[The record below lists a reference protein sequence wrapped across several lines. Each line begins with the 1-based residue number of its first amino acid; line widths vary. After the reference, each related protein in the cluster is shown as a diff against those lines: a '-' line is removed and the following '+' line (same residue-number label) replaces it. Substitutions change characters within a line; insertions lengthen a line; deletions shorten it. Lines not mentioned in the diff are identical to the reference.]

1 MAVLYNYYGTL
12 EYYNDNIAIYP
23 KALVIWNTYTDNQKK
38 AILTRL
44 SKQIDI
50 SGHWCGFKSDTNQ
63 VLEFPRD
70 YTSTWI
76 NEYLLE
82 DYYKYH
88 NKTPE
93 MLFDIIIELI
103 NDNLV
108 GDDNKFSDLYTK
120 GVRSISDNLISVS
133 LDRPLRLNN
142 IDSYIDRYMF
152 IFTTMG
158 YTQYRKKWDVL

>member
-1 MAVLYNYYGTL
+1 MATLYNYYGTL

-23 KALVIWNTYTDNQKK
+23 KALAIWNTYTDNQKK

-50 SGHWCGFKSDTNQ
+50 SGKWCGFKSDFNQ

-70 YTSTWI
+70 YSNTWI
-76 NEYLLE
+76 DEYLWD

-88 NKTPE
+88 NKIPE
-93 MLFDIIIELI
+93 MLFDIIIELL

-108 GDDNKFSDLYTK
+108 GDENRFSDLYTK

-133 LDRPLRLNN
+133 LDRPLEIKN
-142 IDSYIDRYMF
+142 IYNYVDKYMF
-152 IFTTMG
+152 VFTVMG
-158 YTQYRKKWDVL
+158 LTQYRKRNGCL